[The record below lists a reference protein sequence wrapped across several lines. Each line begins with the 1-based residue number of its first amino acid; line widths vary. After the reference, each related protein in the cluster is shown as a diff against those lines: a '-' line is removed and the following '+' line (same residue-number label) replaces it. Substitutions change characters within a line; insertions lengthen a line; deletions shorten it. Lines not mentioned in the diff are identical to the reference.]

1 MINLNNLFKSSAV
14 FAIFTFLSR
23 ILGMAR
29 EVIIAIIFGAT
40 GFMDAYLV
48 AIKVPNF
55 FRRLFAEGAFNQ
67 AFVPILA
74 EYSDGAEAKDKAL
87 QHFIAAC
94 CGVIALV
101 CFTLSIIGV
110 FTSKYWIYLFA
121 PGFIGDPAKLNLSAG
136 LLMITFPYLGFICL
150 AALASSVLNLHG
162 KFGLPACT
170 PVWLNI
176 CLICASVI
184 SKNFYKIPIYA
195 LAWGFLIGGVVQ
207 LLFLLPALAKIKCLV
222 RPVINFK
229 HEGVKKLLKLMLPA
243 CFGAS
248 VTQISL
254 LMDVVFASFLTTG
267 SISWLYYSDRLM
279 QFPLGVFGVA
289 LGTVVLPTLSKQ
301 FVSNNMQG
309 FVESLNWGCRWVF
322 LLAIPCTVGLF
333 LLATPILITLFNH
346 GKFNVT
352 DVNQASL
359 SLKAFALGLLFF
371 MLTKVLVSVYYSQK
385 NIKTP
390 VKYAV
395 VCVAT
400 NILLNIIWVRYF
412 AHVGI
417 ALASSVAALLNVLL
431 LWRGLVKTNLIQNY
445 FSLKWFYFTARVF
458 ISSVIMGGVIYLC
471 DPSFDQWLK
480 MHLSTQVLYLSGII
494 GASALVYFVSLKI
507 LGEPIRLNVRAAE

>member
-1 MINLNNLFKSSAV
+1 
-14 FAIFTFLSR
+14 
-23 ILGMAR
+23 MAR
-29 EVIIAIIFGAT
+29 EVVFAIIFGAT

-74 EYSDGAEAKDKAL
+74 EYSDGEKNKDKAL
-87 QHFIAAC
+87 QKFIAAC
-94 CGVIALV
+94 CGAIALV
-101 CFTLSIIGV
+101 CFTLAIIGV

-121 PGFIGDPAKLNLSAG
+121 PGFIGDQVKLNLSAG

-170 PVWLNI
+170 PVWLNV

-184 SKNFYKIPIYA
+184 GKNFYKIPIYA

-222 RPVINFK
+222 RPLINFK

-346 GKFNVT
+346 GKFSIT

-400 NILLNIIWVRYF
+400 NILLNIRWVRYF

-417 ALASSVAALLNVLL
+417 ALASSVAAVLNVLL

-445 FSLKWFYFTARVF
+445 FSLKWIYFTARVF
-458 ISSVIMGGVIYLC
+458 ISSAIMGGVIYLC

-480 MHLSTQVLYLSGII
+480 MHLSTQVLY
-494 GASALVYFVSLKI
+494 VSKL
-507 LGEPIRLNVRAAE
+507 

>member
-1 MINLNNLFKSSAV
+1 MCLIYTEN
-14 FAIFTFLSR
+14 
-23 ILGMAR
+23 
-29 EVIIAIIFGAT
+29 
-40 GFMDAYLV
+40 
-48 AIKVPNF
+48 
-55 FRRLFAEGAFNQ
+55 
-67 AFVPILA
+67 
-74 EYSDGAEAKDKAL
+74 
-87 QHFIAAC
+87 
-94 CGVIALV
+94 LV
-101 CFTLSIIGV
+101 C
-110 FTSKYWIYLFA
+110 
-121 PGFIGDPAKLNLSAG
+121 
-136 LLMITFPYLGFICL
+136 LL
-150 AALASSVLNLHG
+150 A
-162 KFGLPACT
+162 
-170 PVWLNI
+170 PVWLNV

-184 SKNFYKIPIYA
+184 GKNFYKIPIYA

-222 RPVINFK
+222 RPLINFK

-346 GKFNVT
+346 GKFSIT

-417 ALASSVAALLNVLL
+417 ALATSVAALLNVLL

-445 FSLKWFYFTARVF
+445 FSLKWIYFTARVF
-458 ISSVIMGGVIYLC
+458 ISSAIMGGVIYLC

-494 GASALVYFVSLKI
+494 GASALVYFVSLKL
-507 LGEPIRLNVRAAE
+507 LGEPIGLNVRAAE